1 MSGADHSLPLHL
13 LLLLEDLVGLHG
25 QPLLHQKLLPLQ
37 LTLPHLFQTFPVGH
51 EQLSTLV
58 GAKEAPCLAPWGT
71 WACIASALGG
81 RYQDAG
87 CHLSAVPPAPQ
98 GHPL

>member
-1 MSGADHSLPLHL
+1 
-13 LLLLEDLVGLHG
+13 
-25 QPLLHQKLLPLQ
+25 
-37 LTLPHLFQTFPVGH
+37 
-51 EQLSTLV
+51 V